1 MKLVRSSGYSELA
14 KFRAIIF
21 VLISSFAMTSCG
33 SLPTIATV
41 VDYCCQAGAERIH
54 SYRIEFE
61 DMPEFLKPMLRDEVS
76 LVLSSK
82 GLDYTEGDA
91 DSILT
96 LAYVDRPVTQ
106 PTIDANDA
114 VLDEVREESAD
125 DVNEAWGSLSAG
137 GDTRFIAEVHLK
149 LKNSVTQELV
159 WSGVM
164 SKLHNV
170 SVGSYM
176 HEAPARAAMRN
187 AFFCVV
193 CRLPGPDYRKILRPI
208 ICVSA

>member
-1 MKLVRSSGYSELA
+1 MKIVRSGGCSESA
-14 KFRAIIF
+14 RFWAIIF
-21 VLISSFAMTSCG
+21 ALTGSFALAACG
-33 SLPTIATV
+33 SMPTIATDV
-41 VDYCCQAGAERIH
+41 GYCCQSGAERINH
-54 SYRIEFE
+54 YRIEFE
-61 DMPEFLKPMLRDEVS
+61 NMPEFLKPMLRDELN

-96 LAYVDRPVTQ
+96 LAYVDRPLTQ
-106 PTIDANDA
+106 EAID
-114 VLDEVREESAD
+114 E
-125 DVNEAWGSLSAG
+125 NEAWGSLAPG

-149 LKNSVTQELV
+149 LRNSVTQEMI

-176 HEAPARAAMRN
+176 HEAPARSAMRD
-187 AFFCVV
+187 AFFA
-193 CRLPGPDYRKILRPI
+193 LFADYPDRI
-208 ICVSA
+208 IDQY

>member
-1 MKLVRSSGYSELA
+1 MKTIRSSGYSKLA
-14 KFRAIIF
+14 KFRTIIL
-21 VLISSFAMTSCG
+21 VIVGSFTMASCG
-33 SLPTIATV
+33 SMPTIATD
-41 VDYCCQAGAERIH
+41 VDYCCQSGAERIH
-54 SYRIEFE
+54 NYRIEFE

-76 LVLSSK
+76 LVLNSK
-82 GLDYTEGDA
+82 GLDYTEGNA

-96 LAYVDRPVTQ
+96 MAYVDQPLTQ
-106 PTIDANDA
+106 QAIDA
-114 VLDEVREESAD
+114 
-125 DVNEAWGSLSAG
+125 NEAWGSLSPG
-137 GDTRFIAEVHLK
+137 GDTRFIAEVHIK

-187 AFFCVV
+187 AFFA
-193 CRLPGPDYRKILRPI
+193 LFADYPDRNIT
-208 ICVSA
+208 

>member
-1 MKLVRSSGYSELA
+1 MVIQTVRPGGHSMRA
-14 KFRAIIF
+14 KYQAIIF
-21 VLISSFAMTSCG
+21 ALISSFAVASCG
-33 SLPTIATV
+33 SLPTIATD
-41 VDYCCQAGAERIH
+41 VDYCCQSGAERIH

-91 DSILT
+91 DSVLT
-96 LAYVDRPVTQ
+96 MTYVDQPLTQ
-106 PTIDANDA
+106 EAIDA
-114 VLDEVREESAD
+114 
-125 DVNEAWGSLSAG
+125 NEAWGSLEPG
-137 GDTRFIAEVHLK
+137 GDTRFIAEVHIK
-149 LKNSVTQELV
+149 LNNSVTHELI
-159 WSGVM
+159 WSGVI

-187 AFFCVV
+187 AFFA
-193 CRLPGPDYRKILRPI
+193 LFADYPNRNMT
-208 ICVSA
+208 

>member
-1 MKLVRSSGYSELA
+1 MIKTVRFGEHSKLA
-14 KFRAIIF
+14 KTQAIIF
-21 VLISSFAMTSCG
+21 ALISSFALASCG
-33 SLPTIATV
+33 SLPSIATD
-41 VDYCCQAGAERIH
+41 VDYCCQAGAEKIH

-91 DSILT
+91 DSVLT
-96 LAYVDRPVTQ
+96 LAYVDQPLTQ
-106 PTIDANDA
+106 EI
-114 VLDEVREESAD
+114 LDE
-125 DVNEAWGSLSAG
+125 NEAWGSLSPG

-159 WSGVM
+159 WSGIM

-187 AFFCVV
+187 AFFA
-193 CRLPGPDYRKILRPI
+193 LFADYPDKNVEKY
-208 ICVSA
+208 

>member
-1 MKLVRSSGYSELA
+1 MKIVRFDAWSELV
-14 KFRAIIF
+14 KYRSIIF
-21 VLISSFAMTSCG
+21 ALISGFVAASCG
-33 SLPTIATV
+33 SLPTIATD
-41 VDYCCQAGAERIH
+41 VDFCCQSGAERIH

-96 LAYVDRPVTQ
+96 LAYMDRPLAREAV
-106 PTIDANDA
+106 DA
-114 VLDEVREESAD
+114 
-125 DVNEAWGSLSAG
+125 NEAWGSLSPG
-137 GDTRFIAEVHLK
+137 GDTRFIAEVHLN
-149 LKNSVTQELV
+149 LTNSVTHELV

-170 SVGSYM
+170 SMGSYM
-176 HEAPARAAMRN
+176 HEAPARAAMRD
-187 AFFCVV
+187 AFFALFADYPDRVV
-193 CRLPGPDYRKILRPI
+193 EKY
-208 ICVSA
+208 

>member
-1 MKLVRSSGYSELA
+1 MKTVRSGGCPVLA
-14 KFRAIIF
+14 SSIYRAICF
-21 VLISSFAMTSCG
+21 ALISSFALASCG
-33 SLPTIATV
+33 SMPTIATDV
-41 VDYCCQAGAERIH
+41 NYCCQSGAERIH

-61 DMPEFLKPMLRDEVS
+61 DMPEFLKPMLRDEAS

-96 LAYVDRPVTQ
+96 LAYVDRPLAQ
-106 PTIDANDA
+106 ETISASEQ
-114 VLDEVREESAD
+114 VPDEVQEESAS
-125 DVNEAWGSLSAG
+125 DVNEAWGSLSSG

-149 LKNSVTQELV
+149 LNNSVTQELI

-187 AFFCVV
+187 AFFA
-193 CRLPGPDYRKILRPI
+193 LFADYPDRIVEKY
-208 ICVSA
+208 

>member
-1 MKLVRSSGYSELA
+1 MKTVRSGGHSARA
-14 KFRAIIF
+14 KYRAIIF
-21 VLISSFAMTSCG
+21 AFISSFAVASCG
-33 SLPTIATV
+33 SQPTIGTDV
-41 VDYCCQAGAERIH
+41 GYCCQSSAERVH

-91 DSILT
+91 DSVLT
-96 LAYVDRPVTQ
+96 MAYVDQPLTQ
-106 PTIDANDA
+106 EAID
-114 VLDEVREESAD
+114 E
-125 DVNEAWGSLSAG
+125 NEAWGSLSPG

-176 HEAPARAAMRN
+176 HEAPARAAMRD
-187 AFFCVV
+187 AFFA
-193 CRLPGPDYRKILRPI
+193 LFADYPDRNIT
-208 ICVSA
+208 

>member
-1 MKLVRSSGYSELA
+1 MKTARSGGHPVLA
-14 KFRAIIF
+14 KHRAI
-21 VLISSFAMTSCG
+21 SFALVSSILLAACG
-33 SLPTIATV
+33 SMPTIATDV
-41 VDYCCQAGAERIH
+41 SYCCQSGAERIH

-61 DMPEFLKPMLRDEVS
+61 DMPEFLKPMLRDEAS

-96 LAYVDRPVTQ
+96 LAYVDRPLAQ
-106 PTIDANDA
+106 ETIDAT
-114 VLDEVREESAD
+114 DELPNEVQEEAAN

-149 LKNSVTQELV
+149 LNNSVTQELI
-159 WSGVM
+159 WSGIM

-187 AFFCVV
+187 AFFA
-193 CRLPGPDYRKILRPI
+193 LFADFPDQIVEKY
-208 ICVSA
+208 

>member
-1 MKLVRSSGYSELA
+1 MKTARSGGHSVRAKYRAVIFAFISG
-14 KFRAIIF
+14 
-21 VLISSFAMTSCG
+21 FAVASCG
-33 SLPTIATV
+33 SLPTIGTDV
-41 VDYCCQAGAERIH
+41 GYCCQSSAERIH

-91 DSILT
+91 DSVLT
-96 LAYVDRPVTQ
+96 MAYVDQPLTQ
-106 PTIDANDA
+106 EAIDA
-114 VLDEVREESAD
+114 
-125 DVNEAWGSLSAG
+125 NEAWGSLSPG

-149 LKNSVTQELV
+149 LNNSVTQELV

-176 HEAPARAAMRN
+176 HEAPARAAMRD
-187 AFFCVV
+187 AFFA
-193 CRLPGPDYRKILRPI
+193 LFADYPDRIVDQY
-208 ICVSA
+208 

>member
-1 MKLVRSSGYSELA
+1 MKTVRSGGHSARA
-14 KFRAIIF
+14 KYRAIIF
-21 VLISSFAMTSCG
+21 AFISSFAVASCG
-33 SLPTIATV
+33 SQPTIGTDV
-41 VDYCCQAGAERIH
+41 GYCCQSSAERIH

-91 DSILT
+91 DSVLT
-96 LAYVDRPVTQ
+96 MAYVDQPLTQ
-106 PTIDANDA
+106 EAIDA
-114 VLDEVREESAD
+114 
-125 DVNEAWGSLSAG
+125 NEAWGSLSPG

-149 LKNSVTQELV
+149 LNNSVTQELV

-176 HEAPARAAMRN
+176 HEAPARAAMRD
-187 AFFCVV
+187 AFFA
-193 CRLPGPDYRKILRPI
+193 LFADYPDRIVDKY
-208 ICVSA
+208 